1 MELEQILQLID
12 RISDSAVDRF
22 SFEQNG
28 TKIRLEKKKQGIEPE
43 ETPSAAAGSRSV
55 STQAPVQSPG
65 DTAKTEETGKLI
77 TSTQVGIFYAAPA
90 EDAEAFVKLGD
101 RVKKG
106 QTVGIVEAMKL
117 MNEIQS
123 DCDGIVREIC
133 VANEE
138 TVEYGQPLFRIE
150 EG

>member
-1 MELEQILQLID
+1 MEIEQILQLID
-12 RISDSAVDRF
+12 RVSASAVDCF
-22 SFEQNG
+22 SLEQNG
-28 TKIRLEKKKQGIEPE
+28 TKIRLEKKKEKRANRDMPE
-43 ETPSAAAGSRSV
+43 AAAEGRNFDNREEES
-55 STQAPVQSPG
+55 AG
-65 DTAKTEETGKLI
+65 NEKTDPAGRLI

-150 EG
+150 EA